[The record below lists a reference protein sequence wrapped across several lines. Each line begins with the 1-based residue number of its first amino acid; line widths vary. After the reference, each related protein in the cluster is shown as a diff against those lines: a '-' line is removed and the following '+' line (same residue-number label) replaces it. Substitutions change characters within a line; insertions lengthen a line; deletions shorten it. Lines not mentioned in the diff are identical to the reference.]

1 MLRRKILQES
11 KLRAAL
17 DEFLRTQLK
26 EAGYSSMRLVKT
38 PIGTQ
43 VSVYVNRPG
52 LVIGTGGRNI
62 RDLSKM
68 LEERFGLSD
77 PQVAVVEIEV
87 PELDAKVMAAKIADA
102 LEKGVRYRRAATW
115 ALGRIMAAGAI
126 GVQIVIRGK
135 LTSDRSR
142 FEKFTGGY
150 VPSSGEP
157 ALKQVKTAV
166 VNVLLK
172 QGLIGVRVKILP
184 PGAHFPDEMKIKEGA
199 KPPAGSLK
207 EEAVAIKP
215 EEEVK
220 AESKAEEVKA
230 ESKAEG
236 VEPNAQG
243 NQERIEK
250 SKEGG

>member
-1 MLRRKILQES
+1 MLRRKIIQDA
-11 KLRAAL
+11 KLRASI
-17 DEFLRTQLK
+17 DEFLKSQIK
-26 EAGYSSMRLVKT
+26 EAGYSGMRLVKT

-43 VSVYVNRPG
+43 VSVYVHRPG

-126 GVQIVIRGK
+126 GAQIVIRGK

-142 FEKFTGGY
+142 FEKFTDGY
-150 VPSSGEP
+150 VPSAGEP
-157 ALKQVKTAV
+157 ALKQVRAAV

-172 QGLIGVRVKILP
+172 QGLIGVKVKILP
-184 PGAHFPDEMKIKEGA
+184 PGSQFPDELKIKEVA
-199 KPPAGSLK
+199 AQPPTTPT
-207 EEAVAIKP
+207 EEVTAVAGKP
-215 EEEVK
+215 EEVTVEAAKV
-220 AESKAEEVKA
+220 EGEEPKGQDDQ
-230 ESKAEG
+230 SRPDNAEG
-236 VEPNAQG
+236 SG
-243 NQERIEK
+243 
-250 SKEGG
+250 